1 MASATPAYLHIPGFR
16 TKSHPSQAPPDP
28 QLPDAVCQS
37 GGDQFSGI
45 ASFEA
50 QEDASSWFCRGLE
63 KPGCRSSTIELQ
75 NYHHAP
81 LCRPQWQCHTKT
93 WHEMLCKGIR
103 AHAKVAWQCM
113 ELTPVLSSAAKA
125 HCKAW
130 FPPASQDLAATGPD
144 PALQASQP
152 AVTCFFNKKRT

>member
-1 MASATPAYLHIPGFR
+1 
-16 TKSHPSQAPPDP
+16 
-28 QLPDAVCQS
+28 
-37 GGDQFSGI
+37 
-45 ASFEA
+45 
-50 QEDASSWFCRGLE
+50 
-63 KPGCRSSTIELQ
+63 
-75 NYHHAP
+75 
-81 LCRPQWQCHTKT
+81 
-93 WHEMLCKGIR
+93 MLCKGIR

-152 AVTCFFNKKRT
+152 AVTCFFKQKTHLETEVLTFAPTCWKTFVSKCKSVYVNYIQCVLI